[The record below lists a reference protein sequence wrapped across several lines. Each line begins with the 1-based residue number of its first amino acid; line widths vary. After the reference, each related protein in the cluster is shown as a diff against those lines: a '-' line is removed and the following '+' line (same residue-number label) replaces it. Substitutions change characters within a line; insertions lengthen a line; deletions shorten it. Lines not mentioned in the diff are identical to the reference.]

1 MTPPVDLLGVE
12 SDRAGRRPGGL
23 VARLVA
29 WLSTDSRALVGLRHE
44 LERCRIHHAQEM
56 GRLRTLV
63 DAGTL
68 QRMADAT
75 ARGPACRDE
84 PER

>member
-1 MTPPVDLLGVE
+1 MSPPFDLLDAE
-12 SDRAGRRPGGL
+12 RDRSRRRYSGL

-29 WLSTDSRALVGLRHE
+29 WLSTDSRALGGLRHE
-44 LERCRIHHAQEM
+44 LERCRIHHAHEM
-56 GRLRTLV
+56 GRLRTLI

-68 QRMADAT
+68 QRMADAA
-75 ARGPACRDE
+75 ARGLAGRDE